1 MIYTCTLNPA
11 IDYIVRVEDFQAGE
25 LNRSES
31 ADLYAG
37 GKGINVSR
45 LLKRLGGDTC
55 AIGFAGGFTGD
66 FIKSE
71 LDREG
76 VLHQFTAIDGV
87 TRINVKLKSE
97 TETEINGPA
106 PVISEKDAKSL
117 VQVIAELTERDWLHI
132 GGSVPSSLPSD
143 YAGKLIDTARSKGAR
158 VVVDTSGAALKA
170 LLPYNPFLIKPNHHE
185 LGELFGTDVST
196 KEKAASIAQ
205 KLVDGG
211 TENVIVS
218 MGGDGAVLV
227 TKQSVYFAVPPKGKV
242 KNTVGAGDSMV
253 AAFMAKIDE
262 GLEPH
267 EAFRWAVAAGSATAY
282 SDDLCTKQEVEDVFS
297 RVEIVKVEQGG
308 NES

>member
-45 LLKRLGGDTC
+45 LLKRLGSDTC
-55 AIGFAGGFTGD
+55 AIGFAGGFTGE

-71 LDREG
+71 LDRES
-76 VLHQFTAIDGV
+76 VPHRFTAVEGI
-87 TRINVKLKSE
+87 TRINVKLKSAN
-97 TETEINGPA
+97 ETEINGPA
-106 PVISEKDAKSL
+106 PFISEQEANRL
-117 VQVIAELTERDWLHI
+117 VQLTAELTDRDWLHI
-132 GGSVPSSLPSD
+132 GGSVPSSLPAD
-143 YAGKLIDTARSKGAR
+143 YAGTLINTARSKGAR
-158 VVVDTSGAALKA
+158 VVVDTSGEALKT

-185 LGELFGTDVST
+185 LSELFETEVST
-196 KEKAASIAQ
+196 KEKAAEIAK

-218 MGGDGAVLV
+218 MGGSGAVFV
-227 TKQSVYFAVPPKGKV
+227 NSQSIYFASPPKGDV

-253 AAFMAKIDE
+253 AAFMAKFDE
-262 GLEPH
+262 GLQPE

-282 SDDLCTKQEVEDVFS
+282 SDDLCTKEKVEELFN
-297 RVEIVKVEQGG
+297 RVEIVKVEQEGIQ
-308 NES
+308 S

>member
-11 IDYIVRVEDFQAGE
+11 VDYVVRVENFQAGD

-45 LLKRLGGDTC
+45 LLKRLGSDTC

-66 FIKSE
+66 FIKNE

-76 VLHQFTAIDGV
+76 VFHRFTSIHGV
-87 TRINVKLKSE
+87 TRINVKLKSG

-106 PVISEKDAKSL
+106 PEISEEDADRL
-117 VQVIAELTERDWLHI
+117 VKLTGELTERDWLHI
-132 GGSVPSSLPSD
+132 GGSVPSSLPEN
-143 YAGKLIDTARSKGAR
+143 YAGTLIETARKKGAR

-170 LLPYNPFLIKPNHHE
+170 LLPYNPFFIKPNHHE
-185 LGELFGTDVST
+185 LSELYNTDVT
-196 KEKAASIAQ
+196 NKEEVASIAK
-205 KLVDGG
+205 KLVEKG

-218 MGGDGAVLV
+218 MGGDGAVFV
-227 TKQSVYFAVPPKGKV
+227 NRDSVYFASPPKGAV

-253 AAFMAKIDE
+253 AAFMAKIDA
-262 GLEPH
+262 GLAPH
-267 EAFRWAVAAGSATAY
+267 EAFHWAVAAGSATAF
-282 SDDLCTKQEVEDVFS
+282 SDDLCTKEEVEDVYS
-297 RVEIVKVEQGG
+297 RVKIKKVEQGG
-308 NES
+308 IK

>member
-11 IDYIVRVEDFQAGE
+11 VDYVIRVENFQAGG
-25 LNRSES
+25 LNRSDN

-45 LLKRLGGDTC
+45 LLKRLGSNTC
-55 AIGFAGGFTGD
+55 AIGFAGGFTGE

-76 VLHQFTAIDGV
+76 VFHRFTSVNGT
-87 TRINVKLKSE
+87 TRINVKLKSG

-106 PVISEKDAKSL
+106 PVISEEDANRL
-117 VQVIAELTERDWLHI
+117 VQVTAELTERDWLHI
-132 GGSVPSSLPSD
+132 GGSVPSSLPAD
-143 YAGKLIDTARSKGAR
+143 YAGTLIETARKKRAR

-170 LLPYNPFLIKPNHHE
+170 LLPYRPFFIKPNHHE
-185 LGELFGTDVST
+185 LSELFHTEVNT
-196 KEKAASIAQ
+196 KEEAAGIAK

-218 MGGDGAVLV
+218 MGGEGAVFV
-227 TKQSVYFAVPPKGKV
+227 NRDSVYFASPPKGTV

-253 AAFMAKIDE
+253 AAFMAKIDS
-262 GLEPH
+262 GLAPH
-267 EAFRWAVAAGSATAY
+267 EAFHWAVAAGSATAF
-282 SDDLCTKQEVEDVFS
+282 SDDLCTKEEVEDVYS
-297 RVEIVKVEQGG
+297 RVKVVKVEQ
-308 NES
+308 EDTQ